1 MRISIAASSGGCEQ
15 LRLHFGMSPL
25 RISSAASSWETVNE
39 AEGAHLSKARHAE
52 IFNSIR
58 TLHRTEAAPSH
69 DGVEAQLCW
78 WPSMRQLSRALLD
91 EFTILEPG
99 DAVDVEDL
107 PDRESQAEGGR
118 APAEA

>member
-1 MRISIAASSGGCEQ
+1 MKVKPR
-15 LRLHFGMSPL
+15 
-25 RISSAASSWETVNE
+25 
-39 AEGAHLSKARHAE
+39 E

-69 DGVEAQLCW
+69 DGSSAQLSW

-107 PDRESQAEGGR
+107 PDRESQAEWGR
-118 APAEA
+118 TPAEA